1 MAIFASRLSG
11 RNPSQT
17 SNSLLSWISLFFV
30 WFSLCTLC
38 FYSLTGYTINS
49 FIICAWLTS
58 QGSSTY
64 AQPSLLLDNKWK
76 NMKENLSQRDGL
88 DKKENSSAHEYL
100 SNFFFCDDQFF
111 SLDYQRKKAKILRVS
126 SLVGF
131 PWRVLQILLTANRI
145 SRKAI
150 LALVPI
156 QLGCRLGNRFCGW
169 LGWKITSLSL
179 VSWDPFIHSYHLLPL
194 IGHTLKKKTVFCP
207 FFVLSLI
214 NYKFAN
220 VKKKS
225 EKNQK

>member
-58 QGSSTY
+58 QRSSTY

-100 SNFFFCDDQFF
+100 SNFFLRWPIFF
-111 SLDYQRKKAKILRVS
+111 HWTIKERK
-126 SLVGF
+126 
-131 PWRVLQILLTANRI
+131 P
-145 SRKAI
+145 
-150 LALVPI
+150 
-156 QLGCRLGNRFCGW
+156 RFCGCPVW
-169 LGWKITSLSL
+169 WGFLGGFFRYSSPQIGLAEKRFWHLSQ
-179 VSWDPFIHSYHLLPL
+179 F
-194 IGHTLKKKTVFCP
+194 
-207 FFVLSLI
+207 
-214 NYKFAN
+214 N
-220 VKKKS
+220 
-225 EKNQK
+225 